1 MNTSGYYK
9 SVIIAPPIQPDTP
22 GAGKPSDHSVPVCV
36 PHTDRYTRPQ
46 RKYRTIK
53 YRPLPQS
60 SVQRF
65 GGWMVSESWGS
76 VKKNISPTEQVL
88 EFEKLLN
95 TNLNKFCPEKEMKLG
110 CQDKLFITAELK
122 RLDRQNRKEYF
133 KKRQDREIYEVEK
146 TV

>member
-1 MNTSGYYK
+1 MDIKPILSCGLKLRQVVNQNTHGIKILDILIMNTSGYYK

-65 GGWMVSESWGS
+65 GEWMVSESWES
-76 VKKNISPTEQVL
+76 VR
-88 EFEKLLN
+88 
-95 TNLNKFCPEKEMKLG
+95 NKHKFVH
-110 CQDKLFITAELK
+110 I
-122 RLDRQNRKEYF
+122 
-133 KKRQDREIYEVEK
+133 
-146 TV
+146 